1 MLSGENSILNRAT
14 QAKTNTGLKQIDEKI
29 KLANAATITRGQG
42 TLDYEVLK
50 DELAKVLGTEGED
63 WTISAE
69 DTNPWVVTVN
79 GKEYSL
85 STRGT
90 TGGGQQGG
98 GSEDEVTELSIALTR
113 THQDVAPSVG
123 GNVGAVT
130 SENIP
135 IPTGFYAVSGTDKA
149 GGFVISSV
157 ANDDL
162 NNSKGGNQFVWVPVE
177 QNQKLSLVVKSPDDI
192 TSIKLIDPVGDEI
205 NLGIS
210 GSIGKSF
217 EKTNI
222 DPTYNGV
229 YKAEV
234 TIGTEKTTETLL
246 VRSLY
251 AQDAFND
258 YFTDEFYEG
267 DGAFNMWKARFRNP
281 QETQMYSIIS
291 SAFGASVTNR
301 SEFNAWAKSYDNLS
315 SWTDLTT
322 NSTTSLNYATSVN
335 TNGGFY
341 IARFEAG
348 SSTKRTS
355 GNSNTDGSTM
365 DVPLSKSGV
374 DTYNYVTRSQAIKI
388 AEKMY
393 SGKSYLITNAAWD
406 RTLGWIINS
415 NDKSLT
421 IANVVSDSKSWGNY
435 SDSSFSATGTGGLAQ
450 TGAFE
455 NNTKVN
461 NIYDLAGNV
470 YGWTSATSPNSSIP
484 CVVQG
489 GYYVVSGSS
498 YPASSRSYSYE
509 TYCYDFSGFRVALF
523 L

>member
-1 MLSGENSILNRAT
+1 MLL
-14 QAKTNTGLKQIDEKI
+14 EK
-29 KLANAATITRGQG
+29 N
-42 TLDYEVLK
+42 
-50 DELAKVLGTEGED
+50 
-63 WTISAE
+63 
-69 DTNPWVVTVN
+69 
-79 GKEYSL
+79 
-85 STRGT
+85 
-90 TGGGQQGG
+90 
-98 GSEDEVTELSIALTR
+98 
-113 THQDVAPSVG
+113 SVG
-123 GNVGAVT
+123 SVT

-135 IPTGFYAVSGTDKA
+135 IPTGFHLVSGTNKA

-157 ANDDL
+157 QNDDL
-162 NNSKGGNQFVWVPVE
+162 ANSQGGDQFVWIPVE
-177 QNQKLSLVVKSPDDI
+177 QNQKLSLVVKSPEDI

-258 YFTDEFYEG
+258 YFTDEKIEG
-267 DGAFNMWKARFRNP
+267 DVYNKYNSMVGSPNNVAIVCQRLGLGENKTMDDFKAW
-281 QETQMYSIIS
+281 IL
-291 SAFGASVTNR
+291 G
-301 SEFNAWAKSYDNLS
+301 KGH
-315 SWTDLTT
+315 TDPST
-322 NSTTSLNYATSVN
+322 NSTTNLNYATSVN

-341 IARFEAG
+341 IARYEAG
-348 SSTKRTS
+348 STTKRTS
-355 GNSNTDGSTM
+355 GNASTDGSTM
-365 DVPLSKSGV
+365 NAPLSKSGV

-435 SDSSFSATGTGGLAQ
+435 LDSSFSATGTGSLAQ
-450 TGAFE
+450 TGAFG

-470 YGWTSATSPNSSIP
+470 FEWTSATSPVSSSP
-484 CVVQG
+484 CVIRG
-489 GYYVVSGSS
+489 GYCYLPGSNH
-498 YPASSRSYSYE
+498 PASSRYYNDE
-509 TYCYDFSGFRVALF
+509 TGYGDSSGFRVALF